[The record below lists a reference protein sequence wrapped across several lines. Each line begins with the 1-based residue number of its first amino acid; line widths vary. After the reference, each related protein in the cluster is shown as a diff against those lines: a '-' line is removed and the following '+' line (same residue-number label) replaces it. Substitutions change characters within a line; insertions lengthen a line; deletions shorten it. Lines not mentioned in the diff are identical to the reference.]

1 MLLSELNERERR
13 FKLALRAG
21 VPVVLLISLVLY
33 SIFFKN
39 TSLHFNMEIGFL
51 MGALLFIT
59 VYFIYFLMELSVKE
73 TLIDQTTQGFN
84 QKAFIEKLH
93 TYKPKTIV
101 LLIIK
106 NLSTISENYSA
117 ENVDLLLYNVIHK
130 LDQELNKVGLNK
142 ALIARRYGAEF
153 LISLDRNSDDIQRIF
168 EDFIETNK
176 VINDIELDYAFAVI
190 TNTGEALEKDILHLK
205 DLISTQEKG
214 RSEDKKHDIIK
225 DAKDVSTT
233 EESII
238 KSLREKN
245 LLLTFRPLLN
255 TKNNTIEIYEISAKL
270 RSEQIGNILP
280 KVYLPIINRLG
291 LGREY
296 DTALLQHVIDLL
308 PLIDEHISLSF
319 NLSPFSLR
327 DEKFQ
332 EKFFNYLDE
341 SKVDPRRLIIELY
354 ERKTHHN
361 LSGYL
366 KTLNKFRARGLR
378 IAIDNFGSSN
388 ASMEYMKHFKFDL
401 VQFDRDY
408 VTKLDDTNTHA
419 MLSSMVKM
427 SKDLNITT
435 VAKWVDN
442 ESQMTKLKTLG
453 IDYLQGFG
461 ISKPISEKTLIDTY
475 NEIKDKHEIR

>member
-1 MLLSELNERERR
+1 MLLSELDERERR

-21 VPVVLLISLVLY
+21 IPIVLLIFLVLY
-33 SIFFKN
+33 STFFKSD
-39 TSLHFNMEIGFL
+39 TFHFTIEVGFL
-51 MGALLFIT
+51 MGGLIFIT

-93 TYKPKTIV
+93 KYKPKTIV
-101 LLIIK
+101 LLIIR
-106 NLSTISENYSA
+106 NLSTINENYST
-117 ENVDLLLYNVIHK
+117 ENVDQLLYTVIHK
-130 LDQELNKVGLNK
+130 LDQELSKVGLDG

-153 LISLDRNSDDIQRIF
+153 LISLDENSGDIQSIF
-168 EDFIETNK
+168 DIFIENNK
-176 VINDIELDYAFAVI
+176 IINGIELDYAFAVI
-190 TNTGEALEKDILHLK
+190 TNTGASLEKDIIHLK
-205 DLISTQEKG
+205 DLIASQYKESG
-214 RSEDKKHDIIK
+214 EIKKPDRIK
-225 DAKDVSTT
+225 DARDISTI

-238 KSLREKN
+238 QALQKKN

-255 TKNNTIEIYEISAKL
+255 INTDRIDIYEISVKL
-270 RSEQIGNILP
+270 KSDKIGNILP
-280 KVYLPIINRLG
+280 KVYLPTINRLG
-291 LGREY
+291 LGRDY
-296 DTALLQHVIDLL
+296 DRALIQHVIDLL

-332 EKFFNYLDE
+332 ENFFHYLEE
-341 SKVDPRRLIIELY
+341 SRVNPSRLIIELY

-366 KTLNKFRARGLR
+366 KTLNKFRAKGVR

-408 VTKLDDTNTHA
+408 VTKLDDTNTYA
-419 MLSSMVKM
+419 MLNSMVKM

-442 ESQMTKLKTLG
+442 EGQKQTLKKLGL
-453 IDYLQGFG
+453 DYLQGFG
-461 ISKPISEKTLIDTY
+461 IAKPISETELIETY
-475 NEIKDKHEIR
+475 N